1 MTIMKKSLRY
11 MAAALTMAAAILPT
25 SAQELRTSYFME
37 TSNYRHQMNPAL
49 LDSPYFGMFFSN
61 INIGMTGNIGA
72 KQFIFDTN
80 GLPGYTGN
88 YRYTTFMD
96 PNVDAKTFLNKLH
109 DKNRFD
115 LYLNYNLFSVGFKAW
130 GGVNLLELNLR
141 SNTNLTLPKGLFE
154 FAKTA
159 GEKEHYEFGGLG
171 MRTQNYM
178 ELALGHSR
186 DINKQWR
193 VGGKL
198 KFLIGAAYADF
209 TADNVTL
216 DMTEDAWR
224 IQSNAQVKASL
235 LKSDVI
241 HEDPSKNSADGRPRV
256 KELDNFGFS
265 LPGFGMALDLG
276 VTYKPIENL
285 TLSAAITDLGFISWK
300 NTHHASSQG
309 DYTFDGFDN
318 IYIGS
323 DKDQTEDIDDQF
335 DQIGDDLEEMFS
347 VYDDGTKTAT
357 QALAATLNVGAEYKL
372 PAYDKLK
379 FGFLYTS
386 RIHGKYSW
394 HQGMLNVGVRP
405 VKWFECNVNGAVT
418 STGVTAGGMLSLKAP
433 HFNFYIAADRFFSKM
448 GKQGVPLNSSN
459 GNITF
464 GMTFPL

>member
-1 MTIMKKSLRY
+1 MKKSLRY

-49 LDSPYFGMFFSN
+49 LDSPYVGLLFSN

-209 TADNVTL
+209 TADNVTI

-224 IQSNAQVKASL
+224 IQSNAQMKASL

-309 DYTFDGFDN
+309 DYTFDGFNN

>member
-1 MTIMKKSLRY
+1 MKKSLRY

-49 LDSPYFGMFFSN
+49 LDSPYFGLLFSN

-115 LYLNYNLFSVGFKAW
+115 LYFNYNLFSVGFKAW

-309 DYTFDGFDN
+309 DYTFDGFNN

>member
-1 MTIMKKSLRY
+1 MKKSLRY

-49 LDSPYFGMFFSN
+49 LDSPYFGLLFSN

-309 DYTFDGFDN
+309 DYTFDGFNN

-357 QALAATLNVGAEYKL
+357 QVLAATLNVGAEYKL

-433 HFNFYIAADRFFSKM
+433 HFNFYIAADRFFSKL

>member
-1 MTIMKKSLRY
+1 MKKSLRY

-49 LDSPYFGMFFSN
+49 LDSPYVGLLFSN

-309 DYTFDGFDN
+309 DYTFDGFNN

-433 HFNFYIAADRFFSKM
+433 HFNFYIAADRFVSKM

>member
-1 MTIMKKSLRY
+1 M
-11 MAAALTMAAAILPT
+11 AALTMAAAILPT

-49 LDSPYFGMFFSN
+49 LDSPYVGLLFSN

-309 DYTFDGFDN
+309 DYTFDGFNN

>member
-1 MTIMKKSLRY
+1 MKKSLRY

-37 TSNYRHQMNPAL
+37 TSNFRHQMNPAL

-61 INIGMTGNIGA
+61 INVGMTGNIGA

-186 DINKQWR
+186 DINDQWR

-224 IQSNAQVKASL
+224 IQSNAQMKASL

-256 KELDNFGFS
+256 KKLDNFGFS

-309 DYTFDGFDN
+309 DYTFDGFNN

>member
-1 MTIMKKSLRY
+1 MKKSLRY

-49 LDSPYFGMFFSN
+49 LDSPYVGLLFSN

-241 HEDPSKNSADGRPRV
+241 HEGPSKNSADGRPRV

-309 DYTFDGFDN
+309 DYTFDGFNN

-433 HFNFYIAADRFFSKM
+433 HFNFYIAADRFVSKM

>member
-1 MTIMKKSLRY
+1 MKKSLRY

-61 INIGMTGNIGA
+61 INVGMTGNIGA

-224 IQSNAQVKASL
+224 IQSNAQMKASL

-309 DYTFDGFDN
+309 DYTFDGFNN

>member
-1 MTIMKKSLRY
+1 

-49 LDSPYFGMFFSN
+49 LDSPYVGLLFSN

-209 TADNVTL
+209 TADNVML

-224 IQSNAQVKASL
+224 IQSNAQMKASL

-309 DYTFDGFDN
+309 DYTFDGFNN

>member
-1 MTIMKKSLRY
+1 MKKSLRY

-37 TSNYRHQMNPAL
+37 TSNFRHQMNPAL
-49 LDSPYFGMFFSN
+49 LEDSYFGLLFSN
-61 INIGMTGNIGA
+61 INVGMTGNIGA

-96 PNVDAKTFLNKLH
+96 PNVDAATFLNKLH

-209 TADNVTL
+209 TADKVTL

-224 IQSNAQVKASL
+224 IQSDAQVKASL

-241 HEDPSKNSADGRPRV
+241 HEGPSKNSADGRPRV

-285 TLSAAITDLGFISWK
+285 TLSAAITDLGFISWR

-309 DYTFDGFDN
+309 DYTFDGFNN
-318 IYIGS
+318 IYIGG
-323 DKDQTEDIDDQF
+323 DKEHTEDIEDQF

-433 HFNFYIAADRFFSKM
+433 HFNFYIAADRFFSKL
-448 GKQGVPLNSSN
+448 GKQGVPLNSAN

>member
-1 MTIMKKSLRY
+1 MKKSLRY

-49 LDSPYFGMFFSN
+49 LDSPYVGLLFSN

-96 PNVDAKTFLNKLH
+96 PNVDAQTFLNKLH

-224 IQSNAQVKASL
+224 IQSNAQMKASL

-309 DYTFDGFDN
+309 DYTFDGFNN

>member
-1 MTIMKKSLRY
+1 MKKSLRY

-37 TSNYRHQMNPAL
+37 TSNFRHQMNPAL

-224 IQSNAQVKASL
+224 IQSNAQMKASL

-309 DYTFDGFDN
+309 DYTFDGFNN

>member
-1 MTIMKKSLRY
+1 MKKSLRY

-49 LDSPYFGMFFSN
+49 LDSPYFGLLFSN

>member
-1 MTIMKKSLRY
+1 MKKSLRY

-49 LDSPYFGMFFSN
+49 LDSPYFGLLFSN
-61 INIGMTGNIGA
+61 INIDMTGNIGA

-96 PNVDAKTFLNKLH
+96 PNVDAATFLNKLH

-433 HFNFYIAADRFFSKM
+433 HFNFYIAADRFFSKL

>member
-1 MTIMKKSLRY
+1 MKKSLRY

-49 LDSPYFGMFFSN
+49 LDSPYVGLLFSN

-209 TADNVTL
+209 TADKVTL
-216 DMTEDAWR
+216 DMTEDYWR
-224 IQSNAQVKASL
+224 VQSDAQLKASL
-235 LKSDVI
+235 MKCDVI

-309 DYTFDGFDN
+309 DYTFDGFNN

>member
-1 MTIMKKSLRY
+1 MKKSLRY

-37 TSNYRHQMNPAL
+37 TSNFRHQMNPAL

-61 INIGMTGNIGA
+61 INVGMTGNIGA

-96 PNVDAKTFLNKLH
+96 PNVDAATFLNKLH

-224 IQSNAQVKASL
+224 IQSNAQMKASL

-256 KELDNFGFS
+256 KKLDNFGFS

-309 DYTFDGFDN
+309 DYTFDGFNN

>member
-1 MTIMKKSLRY
+1 MKKSLRY

-49 LDSPYFGMFFSN
+49 LDSPYVGLLFSN

-198 KFLIGAAYADF
+198 KFLLGAAYADF
-209 TADNVTL
+209 TADKVTL
-216 DMTEDAWR
+216 DMTEDYWR
-224 IQSNAQVKASL
+224 VQSDAQLKASL
-235 LKSDVI
+235 MKCDVI

-309 DYTFDGFDN
+309 DYTFDGFNN

>member
-1 MTIMKKSLRY
+1 MKKSLRY

-49 LDSPYFGMFFSN
+49 LDSPYVGLLFSN

-72 KQFIFDTN
+72 KQFIFETN
-80 GLPGYTGN
+80 GLSGYTGN

-309 DYTFDGFDN
+309 DYTFDGFNN

>member
-1 MTIMKKSLRY
+1 MKKSLRY
-11 MAAALTMAAAILPT
+11 MAAALTLAAATLPT

-80 GLPGYTGN
+80 GLDGYTGD

-178 ELALGHSR
+178 EIALGHSR

-198 KFLIGAAYADF
+198 KFLLGAAYADF
-209 TADNVTL
+209 TADKVTL
-216 DMTEDAWR
+216 DMTEDYWR
-224 IQSNAQVKASL
+224 VQSDAQLKASL
-235 LKSDVI
+235 MKCDVI
-241 HEDPSKNSADGRPRV
+241 HEDPSKNSDDGRPRI

-276 VTYKPIENL
+276 ATYKPIKDL
-285 TLSAAITDLGFISWK
+285 TLSLAITDLGFISWK
-300 NTHHASSQG
+300 NTHHASSRG
-309 DYTFDGFDN
+309 DYPFDGFDN
-318 IYIGS
+318 IYIGG
-323 DKDQTEDIDDQF
+323 DKEQTEDIEDQF
-335 DQIGDDLEEMFS
+335 DKIGDDLEKMFS
-347 VYDDGTKTAT
+347 VYDDGMKKAT
-357 QALAATLNVGAEYKL
+357 QALAATINVGAEYKL

-405 VKWFECNVNGAVT
+405 AKWFECNVNGAVT
-418 STGVTAGGMLSLKAP
+418 STGVTAGGALSLKAP
-433 HFNFYIAADRFFSKM
+433 HFNFFIAADRFFSKM

>member
-1 MTIMKKSLRY
+1 MKKSLRY

-49 LDSPYFGMFFSN
+49 LDSPYVGLLFSN

-285 TLSAAITDLGFISWK
+285 TLSAAITDLGFISWR

-309 DYTFDGFDN
+309 DYTFDGFNN
-318 IYIGS
+318 IYIGG
-323 DKDQTEDIDDQF
+323 DKEHTEDIEDQF

>member
-1 MTIMKKSLRY
+1 

-49 LDSPYFGMFFSN
+49 LDSPYVGLLFSN

-224 IQSNAQVKASL
+224 IQSNAQMKASL

-309 DYTFDGFDN
+309 DYTFDGFNN

-433 HFNFYIAADRFFSKM
+433 HFNFYIAADRFVSKM

>member
-1 MTIMKKSLRY
+1 MKKSLRY

-37 TSNYRHQMNPAL
+37 TSNFRHQMNPAL
-49 LDSPYFGMFFSN
+49 LEDSYFGLLFSN
-61 INIGMTGNIGA
+61 INVGMTGNIGA

-96 PNVDAKTFLNKLH
+96 PNVDAATFLNKLH

-141 SNTNLTLPKGLFE
+141 SNTNLTLPKELFE

-186 DINKQWR
+186 DINDQWR

-209 TADNVTL
+209 TADNVKL

-224 IQSNAQVKASL
+224 IQSDAQVKASL

-241 HEDPSKNSADGRPRV
+241 HEGPSKNSADGRPRV

-285 TLSAAITDLGFISWK
+285 TLSAAITDLGFISWR

-309 DYTFDGFDN
+309 DYTFDGFNN
-318 IYIGS
+318 IYIGG
-323 DKDQTEDIDDQF
+323 DKEHTEDIEDQF

-433 HFNFYIAADRFFSKM
+433 HFNFYIAADRFFSKL

>member
-1 MTIMKKSLRY
+1 MKKSLRY

-49 LDSPYFGMFFSN
+49 LDSPYFGLLFSN

-448 GKQGVPLNSSN
+448 VKQGVPLNSSN

>member
-1 MTIMKKSLRY
+1 MKKSLRY

-49 LDSPYFGMFFSN
+49 LDSPYVGLLFSN

-96 PNVDAKTFLNKLH
+96 PNVDAATFLNKLH

-224 IQSNAQVKASL
+224 IQSNAQMKASL

-256 KELDNFGFS
+256 KKLDNFGFS

-309 DYTFDGFDN
+309 DYTFDGFNN

-433 HFNFYIAADRFFSKM
+433 HFNFYIAADRFFSKL

>member
-1 MTIMKKSLRY
+1 MKKSLRY

-49 LDSPYFGMFFSN
+49 LDSPYVGLLFSN

-256 KELDNFGFS
+256 KKLDNFGFS

-309 DYTFDGFDN
+309 DYTFDGFNN

>member
-1 MTIMKKSLRY
+1 MKKSLRY

-49 LDSPYFGMFFSN
+49 LDSPYVGLLFSN

-224 IQSNAQVKASL
+224 IQSNAQMKASL

>member
-1 MTIMKKSLRY
+1 MKKSLRY

-61 INIGMTGNIGA
+61 INVGMTGNIGA

-224 IQSNAQVKASL
+224 IQSNAQMKASL

-309 DYTFDGFDN
+309 DYTFDGFNN

-372 PAYDKLK
+372 PVYDKLK

>member
-1 MTIMKKSLRY
+1 MKKSLRY
-11 MAAALTMAAAILPT
+11 MAAALTMVAAILPT

-37 TSNYRHQMNPAL
+37 TSNFRHQMNPAL
-49 LDSPYFGMFFSN
+49 LDSPYVGLLFSN

-224 IQSNAQVKASL
+224 IQSNAQMKASL

-241 HEDPSKNSADGRPRV
+241 HEGPSKNSADGRPRV

-309 DYTFDGFDN
+309 DYTFDGFNN

>member
-1 MTIMKKSLRY
+1 MKKSLRY

-61 INIGMTGNIGA
+61 INLGMTGNIGA

-80 GLPGYTGN
+80 GLPGYTGD

-309 DYTFDGFDN
+309 DYTFDGFNN

>member
-1 MTIMKKSLRY
+1 MKKSLRY
-11 MAAALTMAAAILPT
+11 MAAALTMVAAILPT

-49 LDSPYFGMFFSN
+49 LDSPYVGLLFSN

-154 FAKTA
+154 FAKPA

-309 DYTFDGFDN
+309 DYTFDGFNN

-433 HFNFYIAADRFFSKM
+433 HFNFYIAADRFFSKL

>member
-1 MTIMKKSLRY
+1 

-285 TLSAAITDLGFISWK
+285 TVSAAITDLGFISWK

-309 DYTFDGFDN
+309 DYTFDGFNN

-357 QALAATLNVGAEYKL
+357 QVLAATLNVGAEYKL

>member
-1 MTIMKKSLRY
+1 MKKSLRY

-49 LDSPYFGMFFSN
+49 LDSPYFGMLFSN

-285 TLSAAITDLGFISWK
+285 TVSAAITDLGFISWK

-309 DYTFDGFDN
+309 DYTFDGFNN

-433 HFNFYIAADRFFSKM
+433 HFNFYIAADRFFSKL

>member
-1 MTIMKKSLRY
+1 MKKSLRY
-11 MAAALTMAAAILPT
+11 MAVALTMAAAILPT

-49 LDSPYFGMFFSN
+49 LDSPYVGLLFSN

-224 IQSNAQVKASL
+224 IQSNAQMKASL

-276 VTYKPIENL
+276 VTYKPIDNL

-309 DYTFDGFDN
+309 DYTFDGFNN

-433 HFNFYIAADRFFSKM
+433 HFNFYIAADRFFSKL

>member
-1 MTIMKKSLRY
+1 MKKSLRY

-49 LDSPYFGMFFSN
+49 LDSPYVGLLFSN

-347 VYDDGTKTAT
+347 VYDGGTKTAT
-357 QALAATLNVGAEYKL
+357 QALAATLYVGAEYKL

>member
-1 MTIMKKSLRY
+1 MKKSLRY

-49 LDSPYFGMFFSN
+49 LDSPYVGLLFSN

-96 PNVDAKTFLNKLH
+96 PNVDAATFLNKLH

-178 ELALGHSR
+178 EIALGHSR

-256 KELDNFGFS
+256 KKLDNFGFS

-309 DYTFDGFDN
+309 DYTFDGFNN

>member
-1 MTIMKKSLRY
+1 MKKSLRY

-37 TSNYRHQMNPAL
+37 TSNFRHQMNPAL
-49 LDSPYFGMFFSN
+49 LDSPYVGMFFSN

-224 IQSNAQVKASL
+224 IQSNAQMKASL

-309 DYTFDGFDN
+309 DYTFDGFNN

-357 QALAATLNVGAEYKL
+357 QVLAATVNVGAEYKL

>member
-1 MTIMKKSLRY
+1 MKKSLRY

-49 LDSPYFGMFFSN
+49 LDSPYVGLLFSN

-96 PNVDAKTFLNKLH
+96 PNVDAKTLLNKLH

-186 DINKQWR
+186 DINDQWR

-224 IQSNAQVKASL
+224 IQSNAQMKASL

-309 DYTFDGFDN
+309 DYTFDGFNN

>member
-1 MTIMKKSLRY
+1 MKKSLRY

-49 LDSPYFGMFFSN
+49 LDSPYVGLLFSN

-96 PNVDAKTFLNKLH
+96 PNVDAKTFLNKQH
-109 DKNRFD
+109 NKNRFD

-309 DYTFDGFDN
+309 DYTFDGFNN